1 MKKSYLFLFAL
12 IAAVLLVLTACGT
25 SVLDRGEELTTA
37 DAGKPDFSAGVYA
50 DGEAW
55 GTKATTSLPAPN
67 GKNNQ
72 SFDKIFVFTNGAE
85 GQLPVGEAAP
95 RNPNYNGGRW
105 WVHTATWID
114 DLPHAK
120 VVLTSYEDVMF
131 HYALGHLIIAD
142 AETYFQCPLL
152 PVK

>member
-1 MKKSYLFLFAL
+1 MLRRTTL
-12 IAAVLLVLTACGT
+12 VVLVLALGLVFAATAY
-25 SVLDRGEELTTA
+25 A
-37 DAGKPDFSAGVYA
+37 DPGKPDFGANVYA

-55 GTKATTSLPAPN
+55 GTKATTSLPGPN
-67 GKNNQ
+67 GKNDQ

-95 RNPNYNGGRW
+95 GNPMYNGGRW

-114 DLPHAK
+114 DLPHPK
-120 VVLTSYEDVMF
+120 IVLTSYEEVMF
-131 HYALGHLIIAD
+131 HYGLGHLIIED
-142 AETYFQCPLL
+142 AGIYFQCPLL